1 MAGPAMKQKVT
12 RTPTSGLTLIE
23 VMVALLVLALTLLTA
38 GQAISGWLRASQ
50 RQEETLRAQLC
61 AENTFN
67 EMRLARQMP
76 GIGSSTRECEQAG
89 VMFGVRTEVK
99 PTPNPSFFRVDI
111 QVYSQQY
118 PVLKV
123 TTILGRY

>member
-1 MAGPAMKQKVT
+1 MKKPR
-12 RTPTSGLTLIE
+12 RTPTQTSGLTLIE
-23 VMVALLVLALTLLTA
+23 VMVALLVLALALLTA
-38 GQAISGWLRASQ
+38 SQAISGWLRAGQ
-50 RQEETLRAQLC
+50 RQAETLRAQLC

-76 GIGSSTRECEQAG
+76 GIGSSTRECVQAG
-89 VMFGVRTEVK
+89 LVMGVRTEIK

-111 QVYSQQY
+111 QVYTAQY
-118 PVLKV
+118 PVLNV